1 MHPPS
6 SWLKSPI
13 RALVLTQILGQPCEF
28 QVGGETKLWAARET
42 QNLRQHLSFFEASI
56 RRNCVRTVLVS
67 VPSASAPCDPI
78 KRLVPWS
85 SWRLEARKLARIRKY
100 CGSGEYLRYGQ
111 LWRTAAVLNL
121 VYSSTTAG
129 CIKIHGCV
137 PIFRRL

>member
-85 SWRLEARKLARIRKY
+85 SWRLLHGKLTRLGKTD
-100 CGSGEYLRYGQ
+100 GSK
-111 LWRTAAVLNL
+111 
-121 VYSSTTAG
+121 VYSNIQPRTPQYTQHTSSHWV
-129 CIKIHGCV
+129 ILV
-137 PIFRRL
+137 RLFCLASLES